1 VSFEISPG
9 EIVGLIGP
17 NGAGKSTAIDAITGF
32 VACEGNLRLDG
43 KLIDDWTAAR
53 RARAGIG
60 RSFQSLELFDDMT
73 ILENIRTACDPR
85 ASVRDLKDLVAVS
98 RPPLTAAA
106 VEAIRD
112 FGLEGDLMK
121 MPGQLSYG
129 KRRLVAIARTVAAQ
143 PSILLLDEPA
153 AGLSESESD
162 ELGRLL
168 RHLATEWGFSVLLV
182 EHDVSLVMR
191 ICDRIVAL
199 DFGRRIAMGT
209 PIEVRHDPVVIAA
222 YLGAPETM
230 HETSAELVDK
240 AESVPAT
247 QPAGGL

>member
-1 VSFEISPG
+1 
-9 EIVGLIGP
+9 
-17 NGAGKSTAIDAITGF
+17 
-32 VACEGNLRLDG
+32 
-43 KLIDDWTAAR
+43 
-53 RARAGIG
+53 
-60 RSFQSLELFDDMT
+60 M
-73 ILENIRTACDPR
+73 
-85 ASVRDLKDLVAVS
+85 S

-106 VEAIRD
+106 VAAIRD

-121 MPGQLSYG
+121 MPDHLSYG

-162 ELGRLL
+162 ELGQLL
-168 RHLATEWGFSVLLV
+168 RKLATDWGFSVLLV

-209 PIEVRHDPVVIAA
+209 PTEVGRDPVVVAA
-222 YLGAPETM
+222 YLGDPETAR
-230 HETSAELVDK
+230 EPSNELVDL
-240 AESVPAT
+240 AEITTAT
-247 QPAGGL
+247 QPATGGV